1 MGGTAIIGLGAMGQ
15 GMARNIMQAGI
26 SLRGFDL
33 STAARD
39 RFAGA
44 GGIAE
49 DSAMDAVAGCDLLLV
64 MVATAAQAEAAL
76 FDGVLDALAKDAVV
90 ILSSTV
96 APSEARAIAARLN
109 DAGHLMLD
117 APVSGGQVGADG
129 GTLTIMASGPDTAFD
144 RAEAVLAAISK
155 KVHRLGDAP
164 GMGATYKVVHQLAA
178 GVHLVA
184 AAELMAFGT
193 KAGCDPKT
201 LLDIVSSSAGQSW
214 MLDDRAPRMMQTD
227 PVPTS
232 TVDIFI
238 KDLGLVVQSARDSG
252 APVPLAAAAYQMMV
266 GAGGMGL
273 GRSDDSAVIR
283 AYEALTGCRVTETEA
298 EISTTKDANT

>member
-1 MGGTAIIGLGAMGQ
+1 MRSTAIIGLGAMGQ

-26 SLRGFDL
+26 PLRGFDL
-33 STAARD
+33 SADARD
-39 RFAGA
+39 RFAAA
-44 GGIAE
+44 GGTTG
-49 DSAMDAVAGCDLLLV
+49 DSETDVLAGCDLLLV

-76 FDGVLDALAKDAVV
+76 FDGVTDALAKNALV

-129 GTLTIMASGPDTAFD
+129 GTLTVMASGPDAAFD
-144 RAEAVLAAISK
+144 RAEAVLAAVSK
-155 KVHRLGDAP
+155 KVHRLGDVP

-193 KAGCDPKT
+193 KAGCDPQK

-214 MLDDRAPRMMQTD
+214 MMEDRAPRMMQTD
-227 PVPTS
+227 PVATS

-283 AYEALTGCRVTETEA
+283 AYEALTGCKVTK
-298 EISTTKDANT
+298 S

>member
-1 MGGTAIIGLGAMGQ
+1 MPGSAIIGLGMMGQ
-15 GMARNIMQAGI
+15 GMARNIMAAGI
-26 SLRGFDL
+26 PLCGFDL
-33 STAARD
+33 SPDARAV
-39 RFAGA
+39 FAKA
-44 GGIAE
+44 GGTTGISVTE
-49 DSAMDAVAGCDLLLV
+49 VVAGCDLLLV

-76 FDGVLDALAKDAVV
+76 FEGVTDALAPGAVV

-96 APSEARAIAARLN
+96 APSEARTIAARLH
-109 DAGHLMLD
+109 DCGHVMLD

-129 GTLTIMASGPDTAFD
+129 GTLTIMASGPKVAFD
-144 RAEAVLAAISK
+144 RAAAVLDAVSK
-155 KVHRLGDAP
+155 KVHRLGDEP

-193 KAGCDPKT
+193 KAGCDPQT

-214 MLDDRAPRMMQTD
+214 MMDDRAPRMMQQD
-227 PVPTS
+227 PVATS

-273 GRSDDSAVIR
+273 GRADDSAVVR
-283 AYEALTGCRVTETEA
+283 AYEALTGCKVYR
-298 EISTTKDANT
+298 N